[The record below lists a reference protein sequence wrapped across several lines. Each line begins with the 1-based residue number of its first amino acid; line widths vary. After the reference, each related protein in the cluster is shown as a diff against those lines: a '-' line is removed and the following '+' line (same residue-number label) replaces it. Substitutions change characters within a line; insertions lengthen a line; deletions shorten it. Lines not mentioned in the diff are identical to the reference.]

1 MESEDNGTVK
11 YKVTVQMRQGSI
23 QFGIRDCDS
32 LHRNSQDYKL
42 ENCLIKNLSELR
54 DPTVRKSFN
63 NI

>member
-1 MESEDNGTVK
+1 MLQNFIFEDENYVDKMESEDNGTVK
-11 YKVTVQMRQGSI
+11 YKVTV
-23 QFGIRDCDS
+23 
-32 LHRNSQDYKL
+32 QDYKL